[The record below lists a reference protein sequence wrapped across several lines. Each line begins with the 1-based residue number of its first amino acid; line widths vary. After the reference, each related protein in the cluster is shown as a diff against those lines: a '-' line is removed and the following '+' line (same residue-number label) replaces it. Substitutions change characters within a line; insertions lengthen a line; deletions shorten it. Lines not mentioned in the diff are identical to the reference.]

1 MDIIYF
7 IHNGNITTVT
17 GDYTAFEE
25 INNNLGT
32 TWEDYLDNK
41 YVLLDEEQVNFLK
54 QHNNVSIKEIYDKTL
69 YDEATEY
76 EKQNLLRRIEEYG
89 DSDEVNHFI
98 INNEKVWIARDLR
111 VSLKN
116 KIQVEKE
123 SGYSETSIWLNDK
136 QYNINVDIA
145 LDFLR
150 QLELYAI
157 QCFNN
162 TQTLL
167 SEAKQLTLRSEINN
181 FDIKKG
187 YPKILNFNDVWMK

>member
-1 MDIIYF
+1 M
-7 IHNGNITTVT
+7 
-17 GDYTAFEE
+17 
-25 INNNLGT
+25 
-32 TWEDYLDNK
+32 
-41 YVLLDEEQVNFLK
+41 LDEEQINFLK
-54 QHNNVSIKEIYDKTL
+54 EHDNASIKEIYDKTL
-69 YDEATEY
+69 YDEATKF
-76 EKQNLLRRIEEYG
+76 EKQRFLESVENYG
-89 DSDEVNHFI
+89 NSDEVNHFI
-98 INNEKVWIARDLR
+98 INNEKAWIERDLR

-123 SGYSETSIWLNDK
+123 SGYSETAIWLNDK

-167 SEAKQLTLRSEINN
+167 SEAKQLILRSEINN

>member
-1 MDIIYF
+1 MNIVYF
-7 IHNGNITTVT
+7 IRNGSITTIT
-17 GDYTAFEE
+17 GDYTSFEE

-32 TWEDYLDNK
+32 TWEEYLAGK
-41 YVLLDEEQVNFLK
+41 YIMLDEEQVNFLK
-54 QHNNVSIKEIYDKTL
+54 EHDNASIKEIYDKTL

-89 DSDEVNHFI
+89 DSDEVNCFI

-116 KIQVEKE
+116 KIQIEKE

>member
-17 GDYTAFEE
+17 GDYTAFED

-32 TWEDYLDNK
+32 TWEDYLNNK
-41 YVLLDEEQVNFLK
+41 YVMLNEGQVNFLK
-54 QHNNVSIKEIYDKTL
+54 EHDNTSIKEIYDKTL
-69 YDEATEY
+69 HDEATEY

-98 INNEKVWIARDLR
+98 INNEKVWISRNLR

-116 KIQVEKE
+116 KIQIEKE
-123 SGYSETSIWLNDK
+123 SGYSETAIWLNNK